1 LNRDVRYF
9 AIRQLSSMNFPGN
22 LLRSGR
28 FRYTQP
34 LTLAFSCLLLLIG
47 VSDVV
52 ALNKSKQLY
61 SKLSDLNGVYRHLE
75 HSLNELRSGIHTS
88 NVLVRDFLLDPS
100 FLRAE
105 NYRSQMLKIHTQAD
119 QSLDELDR
127 SARGNKTQLQEL
139 RKQVDG
145 YWQSLDPVFEWTPEE
160 KRTMSYIF
168 LRRQVMPRRDHV
180 LYLTHQI
187 EQFSEAGMA
196 REQRD
201 IEENEREFKT
211 FEKRALAISLILG
224 LGVAALSLF
233 GVRSLEKREAEQ
245 RKHTLDERRRAEQA
259 EQEMRR
265 LSQQLVRTQEEERR
279 RISRELHDEV
289 GQMLTAL
296 RMELRALHRLHDA
309 PKARF
314 ETRMEESKLLLERTV
329 QAVRDLA
336 MGLRPAMLDDL
347 GLVPALEWQAR
358 EFERRHDISVSMTLD
373 QSFDSLPDTYRTALF
388 RIVQEALTN
397 CAKHSNA
404 NAIEISLQNQQDLVH
419 LKIVDDGVGLQ
430 NPLGRSAG
438 LGLLGIQE
446 RIRELGGW
454 FSATTRASGGT
465 ELIAEIPLEVPV
477 IGHA

>member
-1 LNRDVRYF
+1 M
-9 AIRQLSSMNFPGN
+9 SFPTRF
-22 LLRSGR
+22 LRSRR

-61 SKLSDLNGVYRHLE
+61 SKLSGLNGVYRHLE

-105 NYRSQMLKIHTQAD
+105 NYRSQMLQIKAQTD
-119 QSLDELDR
+119 RSLDELDR
-127 SARGNKTQLQEL
+127 SARANDTMQEL
-139 RKQVDG
+139 RKQVNG
-145 YWQSLDPVFEWTPEE
+145 YWESLDPVFEWTPEE

-180 LYLTHQI
+180 LDLTHQI

-201 IEENEREFKT
+201 IEESEREFKR
-211 FEKRALAISLILG
+211 FEKRAMTISLILG
-224 LGVAALSLF
+224 VGVAALSMF
-233 GVRSLEKREAEQ
+233 GVRSLEKREAVQ
-245 RKHTLDERRRAEQA
+245 RQHTQEERRRAEQA

-289 GQMLTAL
+289 GQMLAAL

-309 PKARF
+309 PKTRF

-358 EFERRHDISVSMTLD
+358 EFERRHDISVSLTLD
-373 QSFDSLPDTYRTALF
+373 QSFDALPDNYRTALF

-404 NAIEISLQNQQDLVH
+404 SAIEILLQNQHDLVR
-419 LKIVDDGVGLQ
+419 LSIVDNGVGLQ
-430 NPLGRSAG
+430 NTSGRSTG

-454 FSATTRASGGT
+454 FSAKNRAGGGT

>member
-1 LNRDVRYF
+1 M
-9 AIRQLSSMNFPGN
+9 SFPTS
-22 LLRSGR
+22 LLRSRR

-52 ALNKSKQLY
+52 SLNKSKQLY

-100 FLRAE
+100 YLRAE
-105 NYRSQMLKIHTQAD
+105 NYRSQMLQVKAQTD
-119 QSLDELDR
+119 RSLDELDR
-127 SARGNKTQLQEL
+127 SARANSTMQEL
-139 RKQVDG
+139 RKQVNG
-145 YWQSLDPVFEWTPEE
+145 YWESLDPVFGWTPEE
-160 KRTMSYIF
+160 KRTLSYIF

-201 IEENEREFKT
+201 IEESEREFKR
-211 FEKRALAISLILG
+211 FEKRAMTISLILG
-224 LGVAALSLF
+224 VGVAALSMF

-245 RKHTLDERRRAEQA
+245 RRHTQDERRRAEQA

-289 GQMLTAL
+289 GQMLAAL

-309 PKARF
+309 PKSRF
-314 ETRMEESKLLLERTV
+314 EARMEESKLLLERTV

-358 EFERRHDISVSMTLD
+358 EFERRHDISVSLTLD
-373 QSFDSLPDTYRTALF
+373 QSFDALPDNYRTALF

-397 CAKHSNA
+397 CAKHANA
-404 NAIEISLQNQQDLVH
+404 SAIEILLRNEHDLVR
-419 LKIVDDGVGLQ
+419 LSVIDNGVGLRDTS
-430 NPLGRSAG
+430 GRLSG

-454 FSATTRASGGT
+454 FSAKNRAGGGM